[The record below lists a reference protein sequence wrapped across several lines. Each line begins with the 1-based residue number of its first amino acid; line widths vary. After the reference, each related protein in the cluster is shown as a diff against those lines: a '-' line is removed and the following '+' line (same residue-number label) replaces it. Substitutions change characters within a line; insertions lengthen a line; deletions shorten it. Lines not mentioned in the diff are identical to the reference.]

1 MRIFWLEI
9 LLIFAPFFLYRIYV
23 AYVMR
28 HKVDSGGTYNEV
40 PLTLLFIIGLGLSI
54 LSFVFLGTT
63 GEEVVRPD
71 YKPAT
76 FEDGKIVPPSFEE

>member
-1 MRIFWLEI
+1 MRVFWFEI
-9 LLIFAPFFLYRIYV
+9 LLIFAPFLLYRVYV
-23 AYVMR
+23 AYVTR

-54 LSFVFLGTT
+54 LSFIILGVT
-63 GEEVVRPD
+63 GEEVTRRD
-71 YKPAT
+71 YTPAT

>member
-1 MRIFWLEI
+1 M
-9 LLIFAPFFLYRIYV
+9 PFLLYRIYV

-54 LSFVFLGTT
+54 FSFIILGLT
-63 GEEVVRPD
+63 GEEVTGPD
-71 YKPAT
+71 YRPAT
-76 FEDGKIVPPSFEE
+76 FEDGKIVPPRFEE